1 VTADELG
8 DELPNY
14 HWSGRAAA
22 RGLCHPTR
30 LVIGRIGLLKHADAG
45 VLATLVLRFALPF
58 SLFEGAVKTS
68 PDKLDNLGL
77 GSP

>member
-1 VTADELG
+1 
-8 DELPNY
+8 
-14 HWSGRAAA
+14 
-22 RGLCHPTR
+22 
-30 LVIGRIGLLKHADAG
+30 LKHADAG